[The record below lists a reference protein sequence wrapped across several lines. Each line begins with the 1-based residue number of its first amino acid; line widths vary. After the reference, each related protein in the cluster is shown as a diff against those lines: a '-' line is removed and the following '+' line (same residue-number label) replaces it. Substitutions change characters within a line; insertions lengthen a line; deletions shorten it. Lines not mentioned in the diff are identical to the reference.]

1 MTETNPETT
10 PEVVP
15 IDPATLPVGSIKRG
29 PEAGR
34 RGTGLFVTV
43 ACERC
48 DARRWTQHLN
58 PHGGAIHQPP
68 KLCQRCN
75 RKTTKYNTWQGG

>member
-1 MTETNPETT
+1 MSEATDPK
-10 PEVVP
+10 VV
-15 IDPATLPVGSIKRG
+15 DPSTLPAGSILRG

-34 RGTGLFVTV
+34 RGTGKFQVG

-48 DARRWTQHLN
+48 GKHRWTQHLN
-58 PHGGAIHQPP
+58 PDGGAIHQTP

-75 RKTTKYNTWQGG
+75 RQTTKYNTWQGG